1 MNSTLNDKESYT
13 YARQQAEPAAAY
25 ALVNDPTLQFDG
37 AKILYVEQTKCEID
51 KKMHCDEQA
60 FLSDGRYLNIDVKA
74 ATLKNRRGS
83 QTNYGIDKSSID
95 FIRDIAD
102 TKLKQSYWYMLE
114 MYDDNKQPTRAFK
127 LVQAQKL
134 VEHIDKDS
142 IQPKQGSKHL
152 YYLVTPSIVKAV
164 GNAVVVPDIPF

>member
-1 MNSTLNDKESYT
+1 MNSTLNDKESYA
-13 YARQQAEPAAAY
+13 YARQQAEPRAAD
-25 ALVNDPTLQFDG
+25 ALMNDPTLQFDG
-37 AKILYVEQTKCEID
+37 AKILYVKQTECEID

-74 ATLKNRRGS
+74 ATLKNRRGL

-95 FIRDIAD
+95 FVRDIED
-102 TKLKQSYWYMLE
+102 PSRKKSYWYMLE
-114 MYDDNKQPTRAFK
+114 MYDDEKNPTGAFK

-134 VEHIDKDS
+134 VEHIDNDS

-152 YYLVTPSIVKAV
+152 YYLVTPSIVKAA
-164 GNAVVVPDIPF
+164 GSAVVAPDIPL

>member
-1 MNSTLNDKESYT
+1 MNSTLNDKESYA
-13 YARQQAEPAAAY
+13 YARQQAEPRAAD
-25 ALVNDPTLQFDG
+25 ALMNDPTLQFDG

-95 FIRDIAD
+95 FVRDIED
-102 TKLKQSYWYMLE
+102 PSRKKSYWYMLE
-114 MYDDNKQPTRAFK
+114 IYDDNKNPTGAFK

-142 IQPKQGSKHL
+142 IQPKQGKKL
-152 YYLVTPSIVKAV
+152 YYLVTPSIAKSAESR
-164 GNAVVVPDIPF
+164 VVFPDIPL